1 MHLQHLREVGGAS
14 ERRKKKSL
22 RSKQDSK
29 MCRRSV
35 TNRTFIVKTVV
46 YSYFSMNVRNVT
58 HFHVKRVFSG
68 TERSLTGHKTPA
80 NDNRSW
86 GGGQV
91 WGGHTKFFFRKLMSP
106 LVDES

>member
-1 MHLQHLREVGGAS
+1 MG
-14 ERRKKKSL
+14 
-22 RSKQDSK
+22 
-29 MCRRSV
+29 RRSV

-58 HFHVKRVFSG
+58 HFHVKRVFSE